1 MTYAFLP
8 GRRSHLVWSF
18 SRLHQR
24 SRRRIWVSVAA
35 LVAIGLAVASR
46 PAAAQVF
53 GLEVQPRYEIG
64 DRAQQRD
71 RRGLRPEVLSVVGDA
86 DLNAGIAACV
96 RETSRR
102 MSVSSR
108 YIQTGTVEEKQSSP
122 SRPIYRIDWFLR
134 DGQHGQCDFSQN
146 VVIHWRAI
154 PISAF
159 ADVSCVQSVAARIGK
174 RPGDIDVID
183 IEGNRRRRA
192 SVLWESYQGERG
204 RCLVNRG
211 IVEKIEFE

>member
-1 MTYAFLP
+1 MTYPFLP
-8 GRRSHLVWSF
+8 GRRGHLVWGF
-18 SRLHQR
+18 SRLHHR
-24 SRRRIWVSVAA
+24 SLRRIWISVTAF
-35 LVAIGLAVASR
+35 VAIGLVFASR

-53 GLEVQPRYEIG
+53 GSEVGPRYGIG

-71 RRGLRPEVLSVVGDA
+71 RRGLRPEVRSVVGDA

-108 YIQTGTVEEKQSSP
+108 YIQTGTVQEKQSSP
-122 SRPIYRIDWFLR
+122 SRTIYRIDWFLG
-134 DGQHGQCDFSQN
+134 DGQRGQCDFSQN
-146 VVIHWRAI
+146 VVINWRAI

-183 IEGNRRRRA
+183 IEGDPRRRA

-211 IVEKIEFE
+211 IIEKIEFE